1 MHYAKR
7 IARAHRTLCNRLG
20 ILQSLIDDW
29 PLGGP
34 QEEEGE
40 TDGSADLTRE
50 DFTSAVEEWRDQVGS
65 LQHAVA
71 VGEDGRVEVVGAEG
85 DTGAEIRALRK
96 RIDRVGRATEVL
108 DETGTCSVIRAIQK
122 MHREKFRV
130 ERYSQWHA
138 RSKGMNPISR
148 HPQFYQPRD
157 HV

>member
-1 MHYAKR
+1 MHYAQR
-7 IARAHRTLCNRLG
+7 IARAHRTLRSRLG
-20 ILQSLIDDW
+20 ILQSLIEDW

-65 LQHAVA
+65 LQHAVT

-85 DTGAEIRALRK
+85 DTGAEICALRE
-96 RIDRVGRATEVL
+96 RIDRVERGVEAL
-108 DETGTCSVIRAIQK
+108 DETGKRSVTRAILK
-122 MHREKFRV
+122 MHREKFRI

-148 HPQFYQPRD
+148 HPQYPPREAR
-157 HV
+157 